1 MSKEKSCLLKIVKK
15 TLVNTYTSINRKL
28 VKNKNRT
35 VVHPHKVLLY
45 SIKHSILSENWI
57 YFFNVK
63 RKKIRMFAELIPFI
77 WNYAYMD
84 SGPNWLAWF
93 SLDGRIWGDCFL
105 LYIFLHYLLWNSLE
119 KRDEMKKKKKRK
131 IHILPL
137 QIKILS
143 LTSIEKKVR
152 LGRLNSSVK
161 WVLRRYWTQ
170 CPHPNQLLN
179 MLKSLKVYSLLC
191 AHQTFMGMKQY
202 IETLYLS
209 IQYKSISFHYKN
221 KIKLGYWCQE
231 TKAVHK
237 QQSGFLTRLLSQA
250 WVGSPSSSLAR

>member
-63 RKKIRMFAELIPFI
+63 RKKTRMYAELIPFI

-119 KRDEMKKKKKRK
+119 KRDEMKKKKKKKNSYTTFTNKNIIPNEYREK
-131 IHILPL
+131 SQARPAELL
-137 QIKILS
+137 SEVGSEKILN
-143 LTSIEKKVR
+143 T
-152 LGRLNSSVK
+152 
-161 WVLRRYWTQ
+161 
-170 CPHPNQLLN
+170 
-179 MLKSLKVYSLLC
+179 M
-191 AHQTFMGMKQY
+191 
-202 IETLYLS
+202 
-209 IQYKSISFHYKN
+209 
-221 KIKLGYWCQE
+221 
-231 TKAVHK
+231 
-237 QQSGFLTRLLSQA
+237 
-250 WVGSPSSSLAR
+250 SPP